1 MKKAVAIL
9 LILLTSLS
17 VLSAESVYLRLAMV
31 EGDEHPH
38 ARACEY
44 FARIANRS
52 SEGAINIRLYPDSEL
67 GTAARSTEQLKF
79 GGIQLS
85 LIDLKQLPG
94 VIQGMNSILS
104 AFDLTSKASAME
116 SFEYYREDIE
126 ELLRDNGITL
136 LSVFSPKLS
145 CFYSLKHNFF
155 SLSDFS
161 GLTIG
166 VGESS
171 WMRSVLESKGIT
183 TRVAVEKDI
192 ITAMNNLYIDA
203 ATDSFI
209 DLCLSNRYAFSKC
222 VSVTETGTLPT
233 LLLIN
238 TKVLESLPAED
249 QLIMHNAARR
259 AAYYADTLLE
269 REEEDWLER
278 AMEEKIFCI
287 LEADDEA

>member
-1 MKKAVAIL
+1 MKKAAVILIIL
-9 LILLTSLS
+9 LISLS
-17 VLSAESVYLRLAMV
+17 FLSAENVYLRLAMV

-52 SEGAINIRLYPDSEL
+52 SEGSINIRLYPDSEL
-67 GTAARSTEQLKF
+67 GTAARSTEQLEF

-94 VIQGMNSILS
+94 VIQGMNNILS
-104 AFDLTSKASAME
+104 SFDLTDRSTAMA
-116 SFEYYREDIE
+116 SFELYREDIE
-126 ELLRDNGITL
+126 KLLEDNGITL

-155 SLSDFS
+155 SPADFS

-171 WMRSVLESKGIT
+171 WMRAVLESHGVT

-192 ITAMNNLYIDA
+192 ITALSNLYIDA
-203 ATDSFI
+203 AVDSFI
-209 DLCLSNRYAFSKC
+209 DLCLSSRYAFSNC
-222 VSVTETGTLPT
+222 ISITETGTLPT

-238 TKVLESLPAED
+238 TKVLESLSAEE
-249 QLIMHNAARR
+249 QLIVRNAARR
-259 AAYYADTLLE
+259 AAYYADSLLE
-269 REEEDWLER
+269 RAEEEWLER
-278 AMEEKIFCI
+278 AMGEKIFCY
-287 LEADDEA
+287 LENMDEA